1 MNNEIVWL
9 EDEKSLMDNNENLF
23 IANGLTILKCTTSTQ
38 AFKQII
44 EGDKKNI
51 LLDLEFPNSIR
62 DGLLFLEQISKFKK
76 DLNVVILTGKPN
88 LKEALRL
95 VNEGVV
101 KDYLEKPIPDDES
114 GREIF
119 FHTLKKHFQ
128 FYKEN
133 CVREDNVNILRK
145 WRWNT
150 WIQLI
155 GMFLLTLFVVLLILG
170 NNDWNLTQT
179 YTKIKDNIWFSGLLG
194 IIWFLTNT
202 FLIRN
207 LYDKYNNYSNIS
219 NYIKK
224 VNENSY

>member
-9 EDEKSLMDNNENLF
+9 EDEKSLMDNYENLF
-23 IANGLTILKCTTSTQ
+23 TINGLTILRCTTSAQ
-38 AFKQII
+38 ALKQII
-44 EGDKKNI
+44 EGGKKNI

-62 DGLLFLEQISKFKK
+62 DGLLFLEQIRKIYN
-76 DLNVVILTGKPN
+76 DLNVVILTGKPS

-114 GREIF
+114 GQEIF

-133 CVREDNVNILRK
+133 SLRK
-145 WRWNT
+145 DNIEILKKWRRDT
-150 WIQLI
+150 WIKLI
-155 GMFLLTLFVVLLILG
+155 GMFLLTLFLVLLILR

-179 YTKIKDNIWFSGLLG
+179 FTKIKDNIWFSGLLG

-202 FLIRN
+202 FLVRN

-219 NYIKK
+219 NYLKK
-224 VNENSY
+224 VKENSY